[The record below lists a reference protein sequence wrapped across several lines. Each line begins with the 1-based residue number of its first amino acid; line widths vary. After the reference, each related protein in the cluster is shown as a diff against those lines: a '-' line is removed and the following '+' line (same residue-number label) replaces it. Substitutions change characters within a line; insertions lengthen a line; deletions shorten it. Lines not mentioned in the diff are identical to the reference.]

1 MYKRLT
7 GGTILIAALFLLL
20 FACSKSPS
28 TPNPGI
34 ESPGT
39 FDKSAML
46 SNYADNVI
54 IPSYQQLQENV
65 DALVNAV
72 NAFADA
78 PSTEAQT
85 SAKIAFSQAYVR
97 YEYVEVFNF
106 GPAGTAQ
113 LDYYINFSGGFDYSF
128 TQDGALAGYTVDSV
142 TIENN
147 IASGNYD
154 LTTYNR
160 NNFYSQGFPALNY
173 LLFGPNAI
181 QKFGNN
187 TANRAKYL
195 KDVAMRMKTL
205 VDKVVADWTS
215 YRSTFVNNT
224 KSDVGSPIG
233 NLVNML
239 AYQMDMMKGPR
250 IGWPFGKQSN
260 GIVFASKSEG
270 YFAGIGSQLARAN
283 MRSLK
288 NAFVGG
294 TGSKGISAYLV
305 SLKKDALNADVLSQF
320 DVVTEKLDAIPDP
333 LSESFINDATKVE
346 DAYKEIQ
353 KLLTLLK
360 TDVSSA
366 LGVQISFM
374 DNDGD

>member
-1 MYKRLT
+1 MKNKLLT
-7 GGTILIAALFLLL
+7 AALFILL
-20 FACSKSPS
+20 FSCSKSTS
-28 TPNPGI
+28 EPNPGN
-34 ESPGT
+34 ENPGT

-46 SNYADNVI
+46 TNYADNVI
-54 IPSYQQLQENV
+54 IPSYHQLQENV
-65 DALVNAV
+65 NTLVAAV
-72 NAFADA
+72 NAFADH
-78 PSTEAQT
+78 PTLEAQN
-85 SAKIAFSQAYVR
+85 AALIAFSQSYVR
-97 YEYVEVFNF
+97 YEYVEAFNF

-113 LDYYINFSGGFDYSF
+113 LDYYLNFSGGFDYSF
-128 TQDGALAGYTVDSV
+128 TEDGVLAGYTVDSIS
-142 TIENN
+142 IENN
-147 IASGNYD
+147 IATGNYD

-160 NNFYSQGFPALNY
+160 NNFYSQGYPALNY

-181 QKFGNN
+181 EKFGNN
-187 TANRAKYL
+187 TASRAKYL
-195 KDVAMRMKTL
+195 KDVAHRMKEL
-205 VDKVVADWTS
+205 VDKVVTDWST
-215 YRSTFVNNT
+215 YRSSFVANT

-233 NLVNML
+233 NMVNML

-283 MRSLK
+283 IRSLK
-288 NAFVGG
+288 NVYVGG
-294 TGSKGISAYLV
+294 SGSKGISAYLV
-305 SLKKDALNADVLSQF
+305 SLKKETLNTDVLAQF
-320 DVVTEKLDAIPDP
+320 DIVIAKLDAIPDP
-333 LSESFINDATKVE
+333 LSESFTSDANKVE

>member
-7 GGTILIAALFLLL
+7 GGTILIAALFISL
-20 FACSKSPS
+20 FSCSKSS
-28 TPNPGI
+28 SEPNPGN
-34 ESPGT
+34 ESPGG
-39 FDKSAML
+39 FDKTAML
-46 SNYADNVI
+46 TNYADNVI
-54 IPSYQQLQENV
+54 IPAYQQLQEDINSL
-65 DALVNAV
+65 ANAV

-78 PSTEAQT
+78 PSGDAQ
-85 SAKIAFSQAYVR
+85 SAALIAFSQAYVR
-97 YEYVEVFNF
+97 YQYAEVYNF
-106 GPAGTAQ
+106 GPAGTGQ
-113 LDYYINFSGGFDYSF
+113 LDYYLNFSGGFDYSF
-128 TQDGALAGYTVDSV
+128 TQNGVLAGYSVDST

-154 LTTYNR
+154 LSLYDR

-181 QKFGNN
+181 EKFGTN
-187 TANRAKYL
+187 TTNRAKYL
-195 KDVAMRMKTL
+195 KDVALRMKTL
-205 VDKVVADWTS
+205 VDAVVTGWSA
-215 YRSTFVNNT
+215 YRSNFIANT

-239 AYQMDMMKGPR
+239 AYEMDLMKGPR

-283 MRSLK
+283 IRSLK
-288 NAFVGG
+288 NAYLGG
-294 TGSKGISAYLV
+294 SGSKGISAYLV
-305 SLKKDALNADVLSQF
+305 SLKKETLNSDVLAQF
-320 DVVTEKLDAIPDP
+320 DIVIEKLDAVPDP
-333 LSESFINDATKVE
+333 LSESFISNATQVE

>member
-1 MYKRLT
+1 MNKRLT
-7 GGTILIAALFLLL
+7 GGILLAATLFVLL
-20 FACSKSPS
+20 FSCSKKSSETAPP
-28 TPNPGI
+28 T
-34 ESPGT
+34 EHPGT

-46 SNYADNVI
+46 TNYADNVI
-54 IPSYQQLQENV
+54 VPAYQQLQENIN
-65 DALVNAV
+65 ALVTAV

-78 PSTEAQT
+78 PSADSRNGALEA
-85 SAKIAFSQAYVR
+85 FRHAYER
-97 YEYVEVFNF
+97 YQYVEVFNF
-106 GPAGTAQ
+106 GPAGTTQ
-113 LDYYINFSGGFDYSF
+113 LDYYLNFSGGFDYSF
-128 TQDGALAGYTVDSV
+128 TEDGELAGFTVDSIS
-142 TIENN
+142 IENK
-147 IASGNYD
+147 IASGTYD
-154 LTTYNR
+154 LTTYDR

-173 LLFGPNAI
+173 LLFGPNSI
-181 QKFGNN
+181 EKFASN

-195 KDVAMRMKTL
+195 KDVVLRMKTL
-205 VDKVVADWTS
+205 VDKVAADWTT
-215 YRSTFVNNT
+215 YRSTFISNT

-233 NLVNML
+233 NIVNML

-270 YFAGIGSQLARAN
+270 YFAGIGAQLARAN
-283 MRSLK
+283 IRSLK
-288 NAFVGG
+288 NTYLGG
-294 TGSKGISAYLV
+294 SGSKGISAYLV
-305 SLKKDALNADVLSQF
+305 SLKKETLNNEVLAQF
-320 DVVTEKLDAIPDP
+320 DVVIGKLDAIPDP
-333 LSESFINDATKVE
+333 LSESFINDGVKVE

>member
-1 MYKRLT
+1 MNKRLA
-7 GGTILIAALFLLL
+7 GGTLLVAALFVLL
-20 FACSKSPS
+20 FSCSKNSS
-28 TPNPGI
+28 APNPGN
-34 ESPGT
+34 EDPGT
-39 FDKSAML
+39 FDKTAML
-46 SNYADNVI
+46 TNYADNVI

-78 PSTEAQT
+78 PSTDAQN
-85 SAKIAFSQAYVR
+85 AAMIAFSQAYVR

-113 LDYYINFSGGFDYSF
+113 LDYYMNFAGGFDYSF
-128 TQDGALAGYTVDSV
+128 TENGVLAGYTVDS
-142 TIENN
+142 TSIENN
-147 IASGNYD
+147 ITSGNYD
-154 LTTYNR
+154 LTTYDR

-181 QKFGNN
+181 EKFGNN
-187 TANRAKYL
+187 AINRAKYL
-195 KDVAMRMKTL
+195 KDVALRMKTL
-205 VDKVVADWTS
+205 VDKVVADWTT
-215 YRSTFVNNT
+215 YRSTFISNT

-283 MRSLK
+283 IRSLK
-288 NAFVGG
+288 NAYLGG
-294 TGSKGISAYLV
+294 SASKGISAYLV
-305 SLKKDALNADVLSQF
+305 SLKKESLNTDVLAQF
-320 DVVTEKLDAIPDP
+320 DVVIARLDAIPDP
-333 LSESFINDATKVE
+333 LSESFINDGVKVE

>member
-1 MYKRLT
+1 MNKRLT
-7 GGTILIAALFLLL
+7 GGTLFIVAAIVLL
-20 FACSKSPS
+20 FSCSKKSS
-28 TPNPGI
+28 DPNPGV
-34 ESPGT
+34 ETPGT
-39 FDKSAML
+39 FDKAAML
-46 SNYADNVI
+46 TNYADNVI

-65 DALVNAV
+65 DALVTAV
-72 NAFADA
+72 NTFADA
-78 PSTEAQT
+78 PSADAQ
-85 SAKIAFSQAYVR
+85 SAAMIAFNEAYVR
-97 YEYVEVFNF
+97 YEYVEVYNF

-113 LDYYINFSGGFDYSF
+113 LDYYMNFSGGFDYSF
-128 TQDGALAGYTVDSV
+128 TEDGGLAGYTVDSI

-147 IASGNYD
+147 IASGTYD

-181 QKFGNN
+181 EKFSTN
-187 TANRAKYL
+187 TANRAKYV
-195 KDVAMRMKTL
+195 KDVAARMKSL
-205 VDKVVADWTS
+205 VDKVTADWTT
-215 YRSTFVNNT
+215 YRGTFISNT

-270 YFAGIGSQLARAN
+270 FFAGIGSQLARAN
-283 MRSLK
+283 IRSLK
-288 NAFVGG
+288 NAYVGG

-305 SLKKDALNADVLSQF
+305 SLKKESLNADVLAQF
-320 DVVTEKLDAIPDP
+320 DVVTAKLDAIPDP
-333 LSESFINDATKVE
+333 LSASFVNDASRVE
-346 DAYKEIQ
+346 EAYKEIQ

>member
-7 GGTILIAALFLLL
+7 GGTILIAAVFVLL
-20 FACSKSPS
+20 FSCSKSS
-28 TPNPGI
+28 SEPNPGN
-34 ESPGT
+34 ESPQG
-39 FDKSAML
+39 FDKTAML
-46 SNYADNVI
+46 TNYADNVI
-54 IPSYQQLQENV
+54 VPSYQQLQEDV
-65 DALVNAV
+65 DALVGAV

-78 PSTEAQT
+78 PSADAQT
-85 SAKIAFSQAYVR
+85 AAKIAFSDAYVR
-97 YEYVEVFNF
+97 YQYAEVFNF

-113 LDYYINFSGGFDYSF
+113 LEYYLNFSGGFDYSF
-128 TQDGALAGYTVDSV
+128 TENGVLAGYTVDST

-147 IASGNYD
+147 IASGTYD

-181 QKFGNN
+181 EKFGTH

-195 KDVAMRMKTL
+195 KDVALRIKTL
-205 VDKVVADWTS
+205 VDKVVTDWTT
-215 YRSTFVNNT
+215 YRSTFIANT

-283 MRSLK
+283 IRSLK
-288 NAFVGG
+288 NAYLGG
-294 TGSKGISAYLV
+294 AGSKGISAYLV
-305 SLKKDALNADVLSQF
+305 SLKKETLNNDVLAQF
-320 DVVTEKLDAIPDP
+320 DMVIQKLDAVPDP
-333 LSESFINDATKVE
+333 LSAAFTDNASQVE

>member
-1 MYKRLT
+1 MNKRLS
-7 GGTILIAALFLLL
+7 GGILLTATLFVLL
-20 FACSKSPS
+20 FSCSKNSS
-28 TPNPGI
+28 ETTPPIDN
-34 ESPGT
+34 PGT

-46 SNYADNVI
+46 TNYADNVI
-54 IPSYQQLQENV
+54 VPAYQQLQENINT
-65 DALVNAV
+65 LVTAV

-78 PSTEAQT
+78 PSSDSRNA
-85 SAKIAFSQAYVR
+85 ALIAFSDAYVR

-106 GPAGTAQ
+106 GPAGTAK
-113 LDYYINFSGGFDYSF
+113 LDYYMNFSGGFDYSF
-128 TQDGALAGYTVDSV
+128 TQDGGLAGFSVDSV
-142 TIENN
+142 SIENN
-147 IASGNYD
+147 IASGTYD
-154 LTTYNR
+154 LATYDR

-173 LLFGPNAI
+173 LLFGPNSI
-181 QKFGNN
+181 EKFGSN
-187 TANRAKYL
+187 TANRTKYL
-195 KDVAMRMKTL
+195 KDVVLRMKTL
-205 VDKVVADWTS
+205 VDKVVADWAT
-215 YRSTFVNNT
+215 YRSTFIGNT

-239 AYQMDMMKGPR
+239 AYQTDMMKGPR

-270 YFAGIGSQLARAN
+270 YFAGIGSQLARASI
-283 MRSLK
+283 RSVK
-288 NAFVGG
+288 NAFTGG
-294 TGSKGISAYLV
+294 SGSKGISDYLV
-305 SLKKDALNADVLSQF
+305 SLKKETLNNDVLAQF
-320 DVVTEKLDAIPDP
+320 DVVISKLDAIPDP
-333 LSESFINDATKVE
+333 LSESFINDGVKVE